1 VDTWAAEHNQHN
13 VVPGR
18 GARESSLFCSGS
30 YGEAP
35 GYEFHRPVKYDEDA
49 IEILRTG
56 RKMKVR
62 FGVDK
67 DDRRRAAQVGE
78 KRKRSGLKKEVKV
91 SVWDLMENAKIKV
104 EKKEDEP
111 RGWRE
116 EDAD

>member
-1 VDTWAAEHNQHN
+1 VDTWAAEHNQHH

-56 RKMKVR
+56 RKMK
-62 FGVDK
+62 
-67 DDRRRAAQVGE
+67 E
-78 KRKRSGLKKEVKV
+78 SRSG
-91 SVWDLMENAKIKV
+91 
-104 EKKEDEP
+104 
-111 RGWRE
+111 GRE
-116 EDAD
+116 EEEIRTEEGGESQRLGSDGECEDQGGEERR